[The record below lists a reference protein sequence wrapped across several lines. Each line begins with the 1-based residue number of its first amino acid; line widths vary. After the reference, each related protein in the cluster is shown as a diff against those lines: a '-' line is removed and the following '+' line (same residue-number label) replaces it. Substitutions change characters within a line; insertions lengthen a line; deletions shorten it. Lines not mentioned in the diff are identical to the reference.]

1 MALTATMHRFEI
13 ELADCDRNVHDQ
25 LELRVARH
33 PSETLR
39 YLLVRVLA
47 RCLEHSVTPG
57 EYLEFSPGGVSS
69 PEHPALALTDATGA
83 MLRWIDVGEPAPDR
97 VHKATAAA
105 PEVAVYAH
113 RRSDILLANLR
124 AAELR
129 RAERVRLHAFDEA
142 LLDRLEA
149 LAGRRDTWG
158 LTVADRT
165 LYLQAGGET
174 LTGAVSRETL

>member
-1 MALTATMHRFEI
+1 MAQTATMHRFEI
-13 ELADCDRNVHDQ
+13 QLADCDRDVHDN

-57 EYLEFSPGGVSS
+57 EQLDFSPGGVSS
-69 PEHPALALTDATGA
+69 PEYPALALSDPTGA

-97 VHKATAAA
+97 VHKATASA
-105 PEVAVYAH
+105 PEVAIYAH
-113 RRSDILLANLR
+113 RRPAILLDALR
-124 AAELR
+124 AADLR
-129 RAERVRLHAFDEA
+129 RAERVRVHAFDDTFLDA
-142 LLDRLEA
+142 LHEVT
-149 LAGRRDTWG
+149 GRRDTWA

-165 LYLQAGGET
+165 LYLEVGGTT
-174 LTGAVSRETL
+174 LTGAVSHATL